1 MKTDFA
7 SKLKKYREELSV
19 QRGEKVGQIQ
29 LAKELGINKSIIG
42 DLERG
47 ARYPSKKVLIKLVE
61 HSGKSL
67 EYWMD
72 GLDEYEAP
80 NTVDLVL
87 DRLIS
92 LRLITSTNISEDVGK
107 IIDKAVKLEIQR
119 KLDKMR

>member
-1 MKTDFA
+1 MKTNFA
-7 SKLKKYREELSV
+7 NKLKKYREELSI
-19 QRGEKVGQIQ
+19 QRDTKVGQVQ
-29 LAKELGINKSIIG
+29 LADELGINKSIIG

-47 ARYPSKKVLIKLVE
+47 ARYPSKKVLIKLVN

-67 EYWMD
+67 DYWMD

-92 LRLITSTNISEDVGK
+92 LRIITDTNISEEAWD
-107 IIDKAVKLEIQR
+107 IIKKAVKLEVQR
-119 KLDKMR
+119 KLDKIQ